1 MTFRTCMAVG
11 LVAILVGLG
20 GWAVASQSKLV
31 EPPMVFS
38 GSDFGFRVER
48 IERGVPTGRFVIR
61 LGQEWVEV
69 QVGIGSL
76 PLQ

>member
-20 GWAVASQSKLV
+20 GWAVASQSKPV

-61 LGQEWVEV
+61 LDQEWVEV
-69 QVGIGSL
+69 QVALGSL

>member
-1 MTFRTCMAVG
+1 MAFLSRMAVG
-11 LVAILVGLG
+11 LVAILVCLG
-20 GWAVASQSKLV
+20 VWAVASQPRLV

-38 GSDFGFRVER
+38 GSDSGFRVQR

-61 LGQEWVEV
+61 VDQEWVEV
-69 QVGIGSL
+69 QVALGSL